1 MVIVYTD
8 GACSGNPGKGAFAFA
23 IIENNH
29 VSVEGRSVENTT
41 NNRME
46 LTAVIE
52 AFRYLRKNSLNVDNI
67 DIYTDSKYVYLGIS
81 NQRYLIWLNNKKG
94 KNLDLWEEFMK
105 ESSDIKFRIFW
116 VKGHSNNTFNNVVD
130 KVARFLASH

>member
-29 VSVEGRSVENTT
+29 VSIEGRSVENTT

-67 DIYTDSKYVYLGIS
+67 DIYTDSEYVYLGIS

-116 VKGHSNNTFNNVVD
+116 VKGHSNNTFNNIVD

>member
-29 VSVEGRSVENTT
+29 VSLEGRSVENTT

-81 NQRYLIWLNNKKG
+81 NQRYLVWLNNKKG

-116 VKGHSNNTFNNVVD
+116 VKGHSNNTFNNIVD